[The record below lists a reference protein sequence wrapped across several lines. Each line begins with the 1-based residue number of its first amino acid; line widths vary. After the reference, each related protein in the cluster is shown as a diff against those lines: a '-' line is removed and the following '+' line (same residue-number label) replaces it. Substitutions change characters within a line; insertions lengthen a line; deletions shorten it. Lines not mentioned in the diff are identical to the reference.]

1 MNVAEAR
8 RQFPHT
14 WTDMAYLNHAAVA
27 PLSFPV
33 REAVGKYMERR
44 ALKGIEPFPWAMEM
58 ANQTRKLIADL
69 IHAKAED
76 IAFVMNTSDGLNI
89 IASGI
94 DWEAGDRILL
104 NDLEFPS
111 NAYPFV
117 NLKNRGVIIDTLEAA
132 NWRVTPQALFDRLDP
147 RTRLV
152 AISFVQF
159 LTGERADLVTI
170 GEELHKRNILFV
182 VDAIQGL
189 PHMPLDVE
197 AAHIDFL
204 SSGSHKWLMGPEGM
218 GFIYASPRARSL
230 IRQASLGWK
239 SVEDPFNF
247 NLHPDELREG
257 ASRYENGTLNNASIA
272 GLKASLEFFLEFGQE
287 EAARHILDLTGFFI
301 DRLLSRGVNV
311 ITPKD
316 ESQRAGIVTFEFDNA
331 DAMHKRLM
339 EHDIVLS
346 LRTGKLRVSPHFYNT
361 EDEMRRVYL
370 ALFD

>member
-14 WTDMAYLNHAAVA
+14 WTDLVYLNHAAVA

-44 ALKGIEPFPWAMEM
+44 SLKGIEPYPWAMEM
-58 ANQTRKLIADL
+58 VEETRKLLAGL
-69 IHAKAED
+69 IHANAED

-94 DWEAGDRILL
+94 DWEVGDRILL

-111 NAYPFV
+111 NSYPFL
-117 NLKNRGVIIDTLEAA
+117 NLKSRGVIIDTLEAN
-132 NWRVTPQALFDRLDP
+132 NWRVTPQALFDRLNP

-170 GEELHKRNILFV
+170 GKELHKRNILFV

-189 PHMPLDVE
+189 PHMPLDVQ

-204 SSGSHKWLMGPEGM
+204 SSGSHKWLMAQEGM
-218 GFIYASPRARSL
+218 GFIYASPKARSL
-230 IRQASLGWK
+230 IKQASLGWK
-239 SVEDPFNF
+239 SVEDPFDF

-272 GLKASLEFFLEFGQE
+272 GLKASLEFFLEFGQPQ
-287 EAARHILDLTGFFI
+287 AMRHILDITGYFI
-301 DRLLSRGVNV
+301 DRLETRGVNV

-316 ESQRAGIVTFEFDNA
+316 ENQRAGIVTFEFPNA
-331 DAMHKRLM
+331 AATHKRLM
-339 EHDIVLS
+339 ENNIVLS
-346 LRTGKLRVSPHFYNT
+346 LRNGKLRVSPHFYNT
-361 EDEMRRVYL
+361 EDELRRVYL